1 LFIFR
6 KKKMEKLELENL
18 GYATVEKWLT
28 FRASTVKSKQSI
40 VSRFKYFLN
49 ITKLNPD
56 SLLEEWKSVKYDPI
70 AKQRFVDKISEIIE
84 NYYEHVLKSNFAELT
99 KHSLIVAVRSFFKFY
114 KIPLEI
120 NSPVMRA
127 RVTFHNRFITKQEIR
142 RILDVSPPREKAFF
156 LMMVETGLRPD
167 TLVKLQYKHIKE
179 EYEKGI
185 IPMKIE
191 LPSQLLKDRV
201 GDRFTFLG
209 EDGYKALKTYLD
221 MVGKLDDEDY
231 IFQPEKRTKV
241 KKPLPQTTFSNYF
254 RKVALKLG
262 IVEKHVKGKPYP
274 VRLYCLRKYFRNNC
288 RLDPAI
294 REFFMGHSLGT
305 DEHYISRDVE
315 QYRKLYAENY
325 QTLRIYEPTTPYL
338 TPEQVKQIVM
348 EFLKTEEGQALINQ
362 RIAEWLRKAMEG
374 AEVVK

>member
-1 LFIFR
+1 ML
-6 KKKMEKLELENL
+6 
-18 GYATVEKWLT
+18 
-28 FRASTVKSKQSI
+28 
-40 VSRFKYFLN
+40 
-49 ITKLNPD
+49 
-56 SLLEEWKSVKYDPI
+56 
-70 AKQRFVDKISEIIE
+70 
-84 NYYEHVLKSNFAELT
+84 
-99 KHSLIVAVRSFFKFY
+99 
-114 KIPLEI
+114 
-120 NSPVMRA
+120 
-127 RVTFHNRFITKQEIR
+127 
-142 RILDVSPPREKAFF
+142 
-156 LMMVETGLRPD
+156 
-167 TLVKLQYKHIKE
+167 
-179 EYEKGI
+179 
-185 IPMKIE
+185 
-191 LPSQLLKDRV
+191 
-201 GDRFTFLG
+201 
-209 EDGYKALKTYLD
+209 
-221 MVGKLDDEDY
+221 GKLDDDDY
-231 IFQPEKRTKV
+231 IFQPEKRMKI

-362 RIAEWLRKAMEG
+362 RIAEWLKKAMEG